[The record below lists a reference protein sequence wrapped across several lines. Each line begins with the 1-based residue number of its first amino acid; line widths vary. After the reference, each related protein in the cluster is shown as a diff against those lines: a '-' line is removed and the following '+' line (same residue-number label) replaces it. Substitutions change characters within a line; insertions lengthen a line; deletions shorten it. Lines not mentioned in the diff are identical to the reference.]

1 VSEHLQQQLDL
12 LRRKIAKIDRKYAS
26 TSPSAPAE
34 GPFQLLTRLWP
45 PHFHHGSADVG
56 ALSELPATLLSILEP
71 GVESPPQR
79 WIFLDTETTGLVGGS
94 GTLAFLTGVGWIS
107 PQGFE
112 LQQFF
117 LRDHGEEAAALQSL
131 ASLLEAFD
139 VLVTYNGKSFDI
151 PLLETRY
158 RLNRLPSPFSRL
170 RHIDLL
176 HSARRLWR
184 LALESCRLKELEAR
198 ILGVERH
205 GDVEGALIPDLY
217 FQFLRTKNLDPLQ
230 PVFYHN
236 AIDVLSLACLTA
248 VVPVAIGDPDRINNA
263 AEMVGLARWLRS
275 QGRLDDALTLFRRAV
290 KRNLNDELLYHT
302 LWLISSLE
310 KKLGNYDAALAVWS
324 ELTTVPN
331 PFQAQ
336 AYEQLAIHYEHREK
350 NITIAIELTRTALEL
365 NPTPEL
371 QKRQARLAK
380 KMASGAIGLKQ
391 TALRISPEGRPD

>member
-1 VSEHLQQQLDL
+1 MSEHLQQQLEL

-26 TSPSAPAE
+26 TTPSAPFE

-45 PHFHHGSADVG
+45 PHFRHGSADVG
-56 ALSELPATLLSILEP
+56 ALSELSPSLLSILEH
-71 GVESPPQR
+71 GVEAPPQR

-107 PQGFE
+107 SQGFE

-117 LRDHGEEAAALQSL
+117 LRDHGEESAALQSL

-198 ILGVERH
+198 ILGVERQ
-205 GDVEGALIPDLY
+205 GDVDGALIPDLY

-263 AEMVGLARWLRS
+263 AEMVGLARWL
-275 QGRLDDALTLFRRAV
+275 APT
-290 KRNLNDELLYHT
+290 
-302 LWLISSLE
+302 
-310 KKLGNYDAALAVWS
+310 AA
-324 ELTTVPN
+324 
-331 PFQAQ
+331 
-336 AYEQLAIHYEHREK
+336 
-350 NITIAIELTRTALEL
+350 
-365 NPTPEL
+365 
-371 QKRQARLAK
+371 
-380 KMASGAIGLKQ
+380 
-391 TALRISPEGRPD
+391 